1 MSNVYSFYIFFV
13 LLSLKT
19 YVTALH
25 EIVLGL
31 KKQLGDSFG

>member
-1 MSNVYSFYIFFV
+1 MCIHSIFFFV